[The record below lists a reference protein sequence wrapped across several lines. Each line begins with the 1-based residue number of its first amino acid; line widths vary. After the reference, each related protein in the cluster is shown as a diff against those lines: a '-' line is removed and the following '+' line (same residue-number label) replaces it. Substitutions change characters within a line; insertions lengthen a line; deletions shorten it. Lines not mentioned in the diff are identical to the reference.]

1 MLELGIERQRV
12 EPRFRRIAE
21 RGDRLARIREQKPAA
36 LLVAS
41 KYLWNAVGPTR
52 EELGSE
58 VRLECL
64 HRRAR
69 LEPGDAVGERHAQHR
84 RPRPLVHGLDRA
96 NRLRVQTDPLFDG
109 ERVYHDPTIAT
120 RQYRF

>member
-1 MLELGIERQRV
+1 MSEVIRHVRDLTMLEFGVEGKRV
-12 EPRFRRIAE
+12 EPPFRRIAD
-21 RGDRLARIREQKPAA
+21 RGGWLARVREQKPAP

-41 KYLWNAVGPTR
+41 EYMWDTVGPTR

-69 LEPGDAVGERHAQHR
+69 LEPGDAVGERHA
-84 RPRPLVHGLDRA
+84 
-96 NRLRVQTDPLFDG
+96 
-109 ERVYHDPTIAT
+109 
-120 RQYRF
+120 